1 MGVNKEQ
8 IVRVYLIYI
17 GMAIFAIAVLVRIL
31 TLQWVHGGD
40 LTEEVESSTLK
51 MEKVEAPR
59 GNIYADNEQKTTLA
73 LSVPRYEI
81 RMDLKTVDPEI
92 FDQNV
97 RALAD
102 SLAYLFETK
111 TAQQWESDLRQAKTK
126 NNQYFLIQSKVRND
140 QLNKLKGFPIYN
152 LGKYEGGLI
161 VLESTLRTNPYGKLA
176 QRTIGYVKD
185 EGKLK
190 VGLEGAYNAYLEGQ
204 DGKLLMEKIGGGLWK
219 PIESDLSEEAIPGQD
234 IYTSIDINLQDV
246 AHSALYK
253 QLVEQNAARG
263 CAVVMEV
270 ETGYIKAITNLE
282 RDAEDGN
289 YYESQNMAIG
299 MSTEPGSTF
308 KLASLMVALDGQKVR
323 ITDSVNMVGQYT
335 YFGKTLNDH
344 HPYGKGTVKDAFE
357 KSSNVISK
365 LIYDNYKLNPQEYI
379 DGLKAIGLHKMLDIP
394 ILGEGKP
401 IIKEASDPTF
411 SKISLPWMSIG
422 YEVQMTPLQILTF
435 YNSVANNGV
444 MLKPQF
450 VKEIRQGA
458 KVIESFE
465 PIVIN
470 PQVCKPATLADLKLM
485 LEGVVLNGTA
495 KNIKARGF
503 SIAGKTG
510 TARIASAGGYT
521 DKHQASFCGYFPA
534 DKPKYSCIVVVQ
546 GPTNS
551 IYGAVVSGT
560 VFKEIA
566 DKIYATGL
574 QGKREDNEAL
584 IASST
589 FPPAKNGSRYE
600 LTRVYDEMK
609 VPYKFNFV
617 EQSSNYVSA
626 TTTGNKVE
634 LKDNNFNNKLVPNVV
649 GMGLID
655 AIYLLEVHGLVVKV
669 KGSGVVKSQS
679 IMGGSVIKKGQT
691 ITLILS

>member
-1 MGVNKEQ
+1 MSVQKEH

-17 GMAIFAIAVLVRIL
+17 GMAVFAIAVLVRIL

-40 LTEEVESSTLK
+40 LIEEVESATLK
-51 MEKVEAPR
+51 METIEAPR
-59 GNIYADNEQKTTLA
+59 GNIYADNVQKTTLA

-81 RMDLKTVDPEI
+81 RMDLKTVSPEI

-97 RALAD
+97 KFLAD
-102 SLAYLFETK
+102 SLAFLFETK
-111 TAQQWESDLRQAKTK
+111 TSQQWESDLRQAKAK
-126 NNQYFLIQSKVRND
+126 NNQYYLIQSKVRND
-140 QLNKLKGFPIYN
+140 QLNSLKQFPIFN
-152 LGKYEGGLI
+152 LGKYQGGLI
-161 VLESTLRTNPYGKLA
+161 VIESTLRTNPYGKLA
-176 QRTIGYVKD
+176 QRTIGYVKSD
-185 EGKLK
+185 GELK
-190 VGLEGAYNAYLEGQ
+190 VGLEGAFNDYLQGQ
-204 DGKLLMEKIGGGLWK
+204 NGQILTEKIAGGDWK
-219 PIESDLSEEAIPGQD
+219 PIESDMSKEPIPGKD
-234 IYTSIDINLQDV
+234 IYTSLDINLQDV
-246 AHSALYK
+246 AHDALYK
-253 QLVEQNAARG
+253 QLVDQNAARG
-263 CAVVMEV
+263 CAIVMEV
-270 ETGYIKAITNLE
+270 ETGYIKAIVNLE
-282 RDAEDGN
+282 KDVKDEN
-289 YYESQNMAIG
+289 YYESQNLAIG

-308 KLASLMVALDGQKVR
+308 KLASLMVALDDQKIR
-323 ITDSVNMVGQYT
+323 ITDSVNMSGQYT

-344 HPYGKGTVKDAFE
+344 HAYGKGTVKDAFE

-379 DGLKAIGLHKMLDIP
+379 DGLKEIGIHKKLDIP
-394 ILGEGKP
+394 ILGEGNP
-401 IIKEASDPTF
+401 LIKDASDPSF

-458 KVIESFE
+458 KVVETFE

-470 PQVCKPATLADLKLM
+470 PQVCKPSTLADLKLM
-485 LEGVVLNGTA
+485 LEGVVQNGTA

-510 TARIASAGGYT
+510 TARIAQAGGYT
-521 DKHQASFCGYFPA
+521 GKHQASFCGYFPA

-546 GPTNS
+546 GPSNS

-574 QGKREDNEAL
+574 QGKRLENEEL
-584 IASST
+584 IVSST

-609 VPYKFNFV
+609 VPYKVNFV
-617 EQSSNYVSA
+617 DQSSNFVTV
-626 TTTGNKVE
+626 TTLENKIE
-634 LKDNNFNNKLVPNVV
+634 IKDNIVNNKLVPNVV

-655 AIYLLEVHGLVVKV
+655 AIYLMEVHGLTVVV

-679 IMGGSVIKKGQT
+679 IASGSNLIKGQV
-691 ITLILS
+691 ITLVLS